1 MAARELRLSRRAERD
16 LRKLGAGPE
25 LDRVTNGL
33 RRLASAEPNLD
44 VKQLRG
50 RDPWL
55 RLRVGDWRVLYR
67 PFELG
72 FWVERIVH
80 RRDLHRAAESL

>member
-1 MAARELRLSRRAERD
+1 M
-16 LRKLGAGPE
+16 GAGPQ
-25 LDRVTNGL
+25 LDRVTDGL
-33 RRLASAEPNLD
+33 RRLASGDPNLD

-72 FWVERIVH
+72 LWVERIVH
-80 RRDLHRAAESL
+80 RRDLHRAVDSL